1 MELRTL
7 RWPVELSKQLR
18 YFAYR
23 YLAATQ
29 SNISISKWR
38 PIEFQTEYV
47 SIFISSNW
55 TRQTFQSP
63 DNLKEPKWIKISCER
78 LWTRKICA
86 DFFFLLKVKWNKDG
100 RALYG
105 FSKYFSSWIPNHN
118 VCPITAGLRM
128 HHSLHSICI
137 LHSALCNLDYN
148 SILCDFSAST
158 GMV

>member
-1 MELRTL
+1 MTS
-7 RWPVELSKQLR
+7 WVVKAVEIFCISLFGGDTIEYFDIKMKTNRISNRIRFYIHFQQLNE
-18 YFAYR
+18 
-23 YLAATQ
+23 T
-29 SNISISKWR
+29 NISK
-38 PIEFQTEYV
+38 P
-47 SIFISSNW
+47 
-55 TRQTFQSP
+55 RQFKRGKMDQ
-63 DNLKEPKWIKISCER
+63 NQ
-78 LWTRKICA
+78 LWTVMNQKDLCG
-86 DFFFLLKVKWNKDG
+86 FFFLLKVKWNKDG
-100 RALYG
+100 RALCG